1 MKRPPSPHL
10 PEVARL
16 FTRLGITAF
25 GGPAAHIALMHEETV
40 KRRKWLT
47 DRDFLDLIGITNL
60 IPGPNSTE
68 MAMSLGYRR
77 AGWPGLFVAGTCFIL
92 PAFAIVLALAWS
104 YTRYGTTP
112 VAINV
117 FTGVKPVIIA
127 VILQALWILGRKAI
141 RGPEGIAIGLASLV
155 AYLYGVNE
163 IAVLLFGASASLI
176 WAAAKHSIGPIAPVL
191 VLPLLATPTVG
202 LAIQPYG
209 VTTLF
214 WAFLKIGS
222 VLYGSGYVLLA
233 FLHSEFVLRLGWL
246 TEQQLID
253 AIAIGQVTPG
263 PVFTAAT
270 FIGYILGGVTG
281 SLAASVAIFLP
292 SFFFVALTSPLLPRL
307 RNLTWAH
314 PLLDG
319 LNVASLSLMAV
330 VTWRLGEASLS
341 NGCAIGVTLVALVL
355 LIRFNVNTTWLIVG
369 GAALGL
375 LQGGVL

>member
-1 MKRPPSPHL
+1 MNKPPTPHL
-10 PEVARL
+10 SEVAWL

-25 GGPAAHIALMHEETV
+25 GGPTAHIALMHEEMV
-40 KRRKWLT
+40 KRRNWLT
-47 DRDFLDLIGITNL
+47 DRDFLDLIGVTNL

-92 PAFAIVLALAWS
+92 PAFAIVMALAWS
-104 YTRYGTTP
+104 YTRYGASP
-112 VAINV
+112 EALNL
-117 FTGVKPVIIA
+117 FSGVKPVIIA
-127 VILQALWILGRKAI
+127 IILQALWVLGRKAI
-141 RGPEGIAIGLASLV
+141 RGPEGLAIGIASLA
-155 AYLYGVNE
+155 AYLYGVSE
-163 IAVLLFGASASLI
+163 IAVLLFGAATGLI
-176 WAAAKHSIGPIAPVL
+176 WTAAKRSIRPPLAMV
-191 VLPLLATPTVG
+191 VLPLLGAPMVG

-209 VTTLF
+209 VATLF
-214 WAFLKIGS
+214 WSFLKIGS

-233 FLHSEFVLRLGWL
+233 FLHTEFVVRLGWL
-246 TEQQLID
+246 TDQQLID

-281 SLAASVAIFLP
+281 SFVASVAIFLP
-292 SFFFVALTSPLLPRL
+292 SFFFVALTSPLLARL

-319 LNVASLSLMAV
+319 LNLASLSLMAV
-330 VTWRLGEASLS
+330 VTWRLGEASLL
-341 NGCAIGVTLVALVL
+341 NGYAIGVTLVSLAL

-369 GAALGL
+369 GAALGW
-375 LQGGVL
+375 LQGFLL